1 MKIRKGDILYQ
12 CNSNDISDK
21 DYCSYELLKRLSDRG
36 LDCSSDDFDHE
47 ACPSFSRCWER
58 PQKATMTKLRVTDIR
73 IALWYCVDVKY
84 NTRHKLSIGNV
95 NDYSKSERGAYR
107 KLLNRLNKL
116 IYNVEKGTPGYFHKR
131 KRRNLKS
138 YISLRDRIKEKINE
152 HK

>member
-73 IALWYCVDVKY
+73 IALWYCRSESSSSAIFWHAFVFIG
-84 NTRHKLSIGNV
+84 LSLFWWHNEALHQALFF
-95 NDYSKSERGAYR
+95 S
-107 KLLNRLNKL
+107 
-116 IYNVEKGTPGYFHKR
+116 
-131 KRRNLKS
+131 LKS
-138 YISLRDRIKEKINE
+138 LLIHSCRD
-152 HK
+152 H